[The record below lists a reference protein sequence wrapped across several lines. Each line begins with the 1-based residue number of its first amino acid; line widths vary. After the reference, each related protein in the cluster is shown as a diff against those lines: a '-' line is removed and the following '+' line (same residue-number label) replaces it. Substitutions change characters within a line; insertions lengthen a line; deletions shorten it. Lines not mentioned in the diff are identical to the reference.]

1 MRTLLLTLTL
11 VALLLPVPGSAA
23 PAFGDSPGA
32 RAVAAWF
39 EALRRGGEHDL
50 REVIAKHFTDHFPPA
65 ERIEAWREVGVLV
78 PLEVVS
84 ETPKRIEVRVRD
96 RDGGVATATFN
107 LEGDRIAGIRLMAG
121 DGAED
126 DPPAPLPPLPAGSVT
141 EAGAAA
147 AIARL
152 ADSLAA
158 AGRFAGVV
166 RLERGARVVLEK
178 AWGEADREARVP
190 NRPTTRFNLGSINK
204 TFTRAVIAK
213 LVEQGRLGL
222 DDTLSRHLPD
232 FPRDKAGRITIRH
245 LLDMRSGL
253 GDVFT
258 PAYRS
263 ADHSTLRQPRDWF
276 PLFAGEPLRFEPGTR
291 AEYSNAGYVVL
302 GAVAEAVTG
311 RSYYDLVREW
321 VYEPAGMKRAGSF
334 AMDEEVS
341 DRAHGY
347 RRDGTRVTRGRP
359 WRGSPAGGGY
369 ATAADLAAYV
379 RALRGGRLLGPAM
392 MAELFGVRAPGGFS
406 LGIAGG
412 SPGVNAA
419 LIAGSDWT
427 VVVLANLDPPVAE
440 DLARQAARLARAW
453 PGVSDAR

>member
-11 VALLLPVPGSAA
+11 VALLLPLRGSAA

-39 EALRRGGEHDL
+39 EALRRGGEADL

-78 PLEVVS
+78 PLEVLS
-84 ETPKRIEVRVRD
+84 ETAERIEVRVRD
-96 RDGGVATATFN
+96 REGQVATAAFN
-107 LEGDRIAGIRLMAG
+107 LRGDRIAGIRLMAG
-121 DGAED
+121 GEPD
-126 DPPAPLPPLPAGSVT
+126 DEPGPAPLPAGSVT
-141 EAGAAA
+141 AADAAA

-166 RLERGARVVLEK
+166 RLERGDRVVLER
-178 AWGEADREARVP
+178 AWGESDREAKTP
-190 NRPTTRFNLGSINK
+190 NRPATRFNLGSINK
-204 TFTRAVIAK
+204 SFTRVVIAK
-213 LVEQGRLGL
+213 LIEQGRLGL
-222 DDTLSRHLPD
+222 DDTLSRHLPE
-232 FPRDKAGRITIRH
+232 FPRDKADRITIRH
-245 LLDMRSGL
+245 LLEMRSGL
-253 GDVFT
+253 GDIFT

-263 ADHSTLRQPRDWF
+263 ADHSRLRQPRDWF
-276 PLFAGEPLRFEPGTR
+276 PLFAGEPLAFEPGTR
-291 AEYSNAGYVVL
+291 EAYSNAGYVVL

-321 VYEPAGMKRAGSF
+321 VYEPAGMKHSGSF
-334 AMDEEVS
+334 GMDEAIA

-347 RRDGTRVTRGRP
+347 GRGGTRVTRGRP

-379 RALRGGRLLGPAM
+379 RALREGRLLGPAV
-392 MAELFGVRAPGGFS
+392 MAELFGAGAPGGFG

-427 VVVLANLDPPVAE
+427 VVVLANLDPPAAE
-440 DLARQAARLARAW
+440 DLAREAARLARAW
-453 PGVSDAR
+453 PRVSDGR